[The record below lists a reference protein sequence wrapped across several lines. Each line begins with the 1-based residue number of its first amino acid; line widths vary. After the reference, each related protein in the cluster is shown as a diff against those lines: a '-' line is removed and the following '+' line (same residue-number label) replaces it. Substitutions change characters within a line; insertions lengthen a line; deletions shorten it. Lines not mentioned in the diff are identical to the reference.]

1 MWWYKVR
8 REKDWS
14 GLEVREEWV
23 QKINFQKNILSN
35 ERQIIKNFIG
45 SKNIKYDIEPYL
57 ILSTR

>member
-1 MWWYKVR
+1 MR